1 MRQVNITH
9 LLAGLPAE
17 LLLATF
23 AQMHERTRRLAGQHG
38 VQVRL
43 VGEDRTGMPIEMI
56 SIGDG
61 PLSVLVVGAP
71 HPNEPV
77 GCVAIEWL
85 AERLAADARLREQS
99 GCRWHFIKAIEP
111 YALQQNE
118 AWFDRRDVATYLQH
132 FYRPPG
138 DAQAEYAFP
147 PAGAGASTPENEA
160 YRQALKLAQPDL
172 LASLHNSEG
181 SGAFYFLTRGDV
193 ALANRLSAQA
203 ASHGLPLN
211 LYGEQGPDVSDT
223 PLAPGVFLLRS
234 PGEVPEERDAP
245 AGRSV
250 TDWLA
255 DQSGTSPAFLV
266 PEVPNFLDRTPG
278 LRHPSMAACL
288 ESLAA
293 LDWRGT
299 MDALLA
305 EHLASLSPAATPL
318 EQLYL
323 RGITDGAKHSTMALA
338 ALMALPEPDDNLARV
353 QAHVRAD
360 LLLALRPVAM
370 ARRLAAMRAAREDL
384 SELAAPAR
392 ACEAACARALATAL
406 ASPVLRDAFQP
417 VPLRAA
423 VAAQLDAV
431 LATAQALAAA

>member
-1 MRQVNITH
+1 M
-9 LLAGLPAE
+9 PAE
-17 LLLATF
+17 PTLPTF
-23 AQMHERTRRLAGQHG
+23 AQMHERTRRLAGRPG
-38 VQVRL
+38 VEVRV
-43 VGEDRTGMPIEMI
+43 VGEDRIGAPIEMI
-56 SIGDG
+56 SMGDG
-61 PLSVLVVGAP
+61 PLSVLIVGAP

-77 GCVAIEWL
+77 GCAAIEWL
-85 AERLAADARLREQS
+85 AEELAADAPLRERS

-118 AWFDRRDVATYLQH
+118 GWFEQRDVATYFQH
-132 FYRPPG
+132 YYRPPG

-147 PAGAGASTPENEA
+147 PASAAAGAWRASPENEA
-160 YRQALKLAQPDL
+160 YQQALRIARPNL

-181 SGAFYFLTRGDV
+181 SGAFYFLTRDDAV
-193 ALANRLSAQA
+193 LADRLSAQA

-211 LYGEQGPDVSDT
+211 LYGEQGPDVREA
-223 PLAPGVFLLRS
+223 PLAPGVFLLQS
-234 PGEVPEERDAP
+234 PGQATEERDATP
-245 AGRSV
+245 GRSV

-255 DQSGTSPAFLV
+255 DQPGPSPTFLV
-266 PEVPNFLDRTPG
+266 PEVPNFLDRTAG

-288 ESLAA
+288 DSLVA

-305 EHLASLSPAATPL
+305 EHLVSLAPEATPL

-323 RGITDGAKHSTMALA
+323 RGIAESAKYSRLALE
-338 ALMALPEPDDNLARV
+338 ALMALPVATDDPARA

-370 ARRLAAMRAAREDL
+370 TRRLAAMRAAREDL
-384 SELAAPAR
+384 SDLAAPAR
-392 ACEAACARALATAL
+392 ACEATCARTLTTAL
-406 ASPVLRDAFQP
+406 ASPMLRDAFQP

-431 LATAQALAAA
+431 LATVHALAAA